1 MVAAM
6 VCSERDAALAVCL
19 NRLIEL
25 QVLSSLR
32 LRRKTAQGCFRLVS
46 ARLTARLAVI
56 SPPWPGREERAVAEI
71 DDLVT
76 VSIKYIMGMRAIV

>member
-1 MVAAM
+1 M

-19 NRLIEL
+19 NQLIEP

-32 LRRKTAQGCFRLVS
+32 LRRKTARSGFSAVS
-46 ARLTARLAVI
+46 AGFTGCLAVI
-56 SPPWPGREERAVAEI
+56 SPLWRGREDQAVSEI

>member
-1 MVAAM
+1 M

-32 LRRKTAQGCFRLVS
+32 LRRKTAQSGFRSVS
-46 ARLTARLAVI
+46 ARFAGYSAVI
-56 SPPWPGREERAVAEI
+56 SPPWSGREERAVTEI